1 MANKP
6 ATYATDH
13 SSSVLHGFCIR
24 WPVVPW
30 LVHSGSSER
39 GHCTRGWAY
48 STDMQTSFA
57 SSQALYL
64 LFPTHTHTHTLSLAG
79 LGTLLWFVQC
89 GNMPQQF
96 QLRDTVSLCRQP
108 PVAGLAVVRACPW
121 LRVLLCKQ
129 ERLISKMPTNLT

>member
-48 STDMQTSFA
+48 STDTQTSFA

-64 LFPTHTHTHTLSLAG
+64 LFPTHTHTHTKFSRAGHSAVVCPVWQHAPAISTQGYCFPLSPASCGWLGCSQSVSLA
-79 LGTLLWFVQC
+79 
-89 GNMPQQF
+89 
-96 QLRDTVSLCRQP
+96 
-108 PVAGLAVVRACPW
+108 
-121 LRVLLCKQ
+121 
-129 ERLISKMPTNLT
+129 